1 MAVGRM
7 ESESWWMI
15 FIRDISIL
23 SAFSS
28 RCSSVSLARTTVQ
41 GFSGCNEAKSSMHS
55 GEEPGDELTH
65 LDEEEANSN
74 YSVHELRRIHVVCSK
89 VLQQQRCRT
98 CTPACTTTCA
108 TNFAS
113 YLQTAKKKRK
123 KKENNCIAST
133 FVTVTTLC
141 KSTWWIISSS
151 CDWCKLLLHQ
161 GVSIHCLGLLNTWKM
176 MLCHS

>member
-1 MAVGRM
+1 
-7 ESESWWMI
+7 
-15 FIRDISIL
+15 
-23 SAFSS
+23 
-28 RCSSVSLARTTVQ
+28 VQ
-41 GFSGCNEAKSSMHS
+41 GSSGCNEAKSSMHS

-113 YLQTAKKKRK
+113 YLQTAKKKGKKRK
-123 KKENNCIAST
+123 QLHCLHLCYCNT
-133 FVTVTTLC
+133 FVQKHMVN
-141 KSTWWIISSS
+141 
-151 CDWCKLLLHQ
+151 HFQ
-161 GVSIHCLGLLNTWKM
+161 FM
-176 MLCHS
+176 